1 MRIAVQGGGLAAG
14 DVEWRLRG
22 SGVEE
27 VRFTLSAQKKGV
39 RWFRNQLTSGWCRSG
54 MRMIF
59 EISED
64 HSENYSQ
71 SGDTLQGASEFSKW
85 LISSGVLTSGMS
97 ILVRYFLFSVS
108 HFLPLESSGADFLAT
123 LAFLVIFGF
132 LAAPAA
138 AAFPIV
144 AVVSVFVGLT
154 VVLALLRYRC
164 S

>member
-1 MRIAVQGGGLAAG
+1 MRVSSAVAVMLERSSITSRVKESSAGMRIAVQGGGLAAG

-64 HSENYSQ
+64 HPENYDQ
-71 SGDTLQGASEFSKW
+71 SGE
-85 LISSGVLTSGMS
+85 TSPMQ
-97 ILVRYFLFSVS
+97 
-108 HFLPLESSGADFLAT
+108 
-123 LAFLVIFGF
+123 
-132 LAAPAA
+132 
-138 AAFPIV
+138 
-144 AVVSVFVGLT
+144 
-154 VVLALLRYRC
+154 
-164 S
+164 